1 MRVRLRAAALAS
13 LVTLT
18 ICGAAI
24 AQTATGAPAPTKPGP
39 YEPRVGQPG
48 KDVVWVPTPPELV
61 ETMLD
66 LAEVTKDDYVMDLGS
81 GDGRNIIAAALR
93 GARGVGVEFNPDLV
107 EVSNRIA
114 REKGVA
120 VKATFVQGDMY
131 EADISKATVMAIY
144 LLPANMDKLL
154 PKFQALAPGSRIVAN
169 TFGFSDWDPDERD
182 TVKES
187 ACSDWCE
194 ALLWVV
200 PARVAG
206 QWLMENGMGTLALT
220 QLHQVL
226 YGSLTVGITEAP
238 LGKARMRG
246 YDIAFTVGDR
256 TYTGRVSGSSMQG
269 TSSGPDGTRDWRATR
284 ADR

>member
-1 MRVRLRAAALAS
+1 MTIRHRALALAWLLTAALSSAALA
-13 LVTLT
+13 
-18 ICGAAI
+18 
-24 AQTATGAPAPTKPGP
+24 QTPAGPTAPAAPGP
-39 YEPRVGQPG
+39 YQPRIGQPG

-61 ETMLD
+61 ATMLD
-66 LAEVTKDDYVMDLGS
+66 LAKVTKDDYVIDLGS
-81 GDGRNIIAAALR
+81 GDGRNIIAAAQR

-120 VKATFVQGDMY
+120 DKATFVQGDMY

-154 PKFQALAPGSRIVAN
+154 PKFQALTPGSRIVAN
-169 TFGFSDWDPDERD
+169 TFGFSDWDPDARD

-194 ALLWVV
+194 ALLWIV

-206 QWLMENGMGTLALT
+206 TWRLENDMGTLVLT
-220 QLHQVL
+220 QLNQVL
-226 YGSLTVGITEAP
+226 YGSLTIGITEAP
-238 LGKARMRG
+238 ISKARMRG
-246 YDIAFTVGDR
+246 YEIAFTVGDR
-256 TYTGRVSGSSMQG
+256 VYNARVSGSSMQG
-269 TSSGPDGTRDWRATR
+269 TMSGPDGTLDWRAR
-284 ADR
+284 RDR